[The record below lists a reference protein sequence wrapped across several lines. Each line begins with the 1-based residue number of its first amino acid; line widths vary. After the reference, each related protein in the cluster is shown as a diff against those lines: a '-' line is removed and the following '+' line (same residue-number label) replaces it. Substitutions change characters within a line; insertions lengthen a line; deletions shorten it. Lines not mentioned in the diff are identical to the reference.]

1 MNSRTLQQAETQDTL
16 AKAGNGTG
24 RGVRLRCPV
33 CGRSN
38 SLMVLKQGILREP
51 ACTTCGFT
59 FVQSGG
65 IWKALTPV
73 REERFE
79 QFMIEYEMVRLRE
92 GRGSAGAHYY
102 LGLPYKDVTGRNTW
116 QWKIRFRSYRFFQQ
130 RILPWLEYRYTQG
143 LDILDIGGGNC
154 WMSYRLA
161 LRGHRPVAV
170 DLLVNNLDGLGAA
183 HHYINYLPRS
193 FDLFQAEMDRLPF
206 DDAQFDVA
214 IFNASFH
221 YSENYVQTLQE
232 VLRCLRRPAHIF
244 IIDSPFYRNEE
255 SAQKMLQERQLK
267 FQSEYGFRSDSI
279 PSREYLTPGALE
291 ELARECGTEW
301 KMFEPW
307 YGVGWA
313 LRPLKAR
320 LLQRREPAKFYI
332 LWATLGDS

>member
-1 MNSRTLQQAETQDTL
+1 MVLRQGVLQE
-16 AKAGNGTG
+16 
-24 RGVRLRCPV
+24 PV
-33 CGRSN
+33 C
-38 SLMVLKQGILREP
+38 P
-51 ACTTCGFT
+51 TCGFT

-65 IWKALTPV
+65 IWKALTPM

-92 GRGSAGAHYY
+92 GRGSAGSHYY
-102 LGLPYKDVTGRNTW
+102 LGLPDKDLTGRNVW
-116 QWKIRFRSYRFFQQ
+116 QWEIRSRSFRFFRQ
-130 RILPWLEYRYTQG
+130 RILPWLEYRNKQG
-143 LDILDIGGGNC
+143 LDILDIGAGNC

-161 LRGHRPVAV
+161 LRGHRPAAV

-183 HHYINYLPRS
+183 HHYLNYLPRS

-206 DDAQFDVA
+206 DGAQFDVA

-244 IIDSPFYRNEE
+244 IIDTPFYRDEE
-255 SAQKMLQERQLK
+255 SAQKMLQERRLK
-267 FQSEYGFRSDSI
+267 FQNEYGFKSDSI
-279 PSREYLTPGALE
+279 PSREYLTPGVLE
-291 ELARECGTEW
+291 QLSCELGIEW
-301 KMFEPW
+301 KLLKPW

-320 LLQRREPAKFYI
+320 LLRRRDPAKFYI
-332 LWATLGDS
+332 FWAMAGEP